1 MPNTKEALIK
11 YCFERDRLQAVRN
24 IEQMNPALA
33 AEGLD
38 FDLIRVSLSAKC
50 PLLTAVFYNQIFAMS
65 VATLQDK
72 LTASGARLGN
82 YRGAETPASFGDT
95 KAEFAALLDGCA
107 VFDLSWQAKLIFSGR
122 DRVRWLNGM
131 VTNNVRDLALGHGVY
146 SFVLTPQGHN
156 QGDLVAYD
164 RGDYLLVATD
174 REQAPKITALLQRY
188 IIMDDVEI
196 EDISDKLSAIG
207 VAGPKAGEVLSSA
220 GIDVSQLQP
229 GQVIDTVRHEIGIS
243 VARNTHPRMDG
254 YEVWLAAE
262 QADRVWDALTSA
274 GATPVGSDALEMY
287 RIARGVP
294 RYGVDLR
301 ERDLAQETGQ
311 EHALSFIK
319 GCYIG
324 QEIVERVRA
333 RGNVHRTF
341 IGFEVHGEPPPPGTK
356 VRANDKDAGEITSAA
371 RVPFPGGDR
380 TLALGY
386 LRREVATAGAT
397 VQVGEHSATVKTLP
411 FI

>member
-131 VTNNVRDLALGHGVY
+131 VTNNVRDLALGQGVY
-146 SFVLTPQGHN
+146 SFILTPQGHN
-156 QGDLVAYD
+156 QGDLVAYN
-164 RGDYLLVATD
+164 RGDYLLAATD

-196 EDISDKLSAIG
+196 EDISDKLGAIG
-207 VAGPKAGEVLSSA
+207 VAGPMASETLSSA
-220 GIDVSQLQP
+220 GIDVSQLQA
-229 GQVIDTVRHEIGIS
+229 GQVIDMVWREIGIS
-243 VARNTHPRMDG
+243 VARNTHPQMDG
-254 YEVWLAAE
+254 YEIWLAAE
-262 QADRVWDALTSA
+262 QADRVWDALTSV
-274 GATPVGSDALEMY
+274 GAVPVGSDALEMY
-287 RIARGVP
+287 RIARGGP
-294 RYGVDLR
+294 RYRIDLR

-311 EHALSFIK
+311 EHALSFTK

-324 QEIVERVRA
+324 QEIWSAFAPAAMCIARLSGLKCRASRRNPERKFAPTTKMWARSRVRRVCRFPA
-333 RGNVHRTF
+333 ATGRWPSA
-341 IGFEVHGEPPPPGTK
+341 ICGEKLQLLGRRCK
-356 VRANDKDAGEITSAA
+356 LAIRAP
-371 RVPFPGGDR
+371 R
-380 TLALGY
+380 
-386 LRREVATAGAT
+386 
-397 VQVGEHSATVKTLP
+397 
-411 FI
+411 